1 MDEKHALELILNKL
15 NEMDKRFDT
24 IESKLEEHDKRFD
37 AIDEKLE
44 SIQEQTAHNA
54 ELEYHVNKTSKRVER
69 LEIDNDVIKRAIRN

>member
-1 MDEKHALELILNKL
+1 MDEKQVLELILNKL
-15 NEMDKRFDT
+15 NV

-37 AIDEKLE
+37 SIDEKLQ

-54 ELEYHVNKTSKRVER
+54 ELEYHMNKTSKRVER